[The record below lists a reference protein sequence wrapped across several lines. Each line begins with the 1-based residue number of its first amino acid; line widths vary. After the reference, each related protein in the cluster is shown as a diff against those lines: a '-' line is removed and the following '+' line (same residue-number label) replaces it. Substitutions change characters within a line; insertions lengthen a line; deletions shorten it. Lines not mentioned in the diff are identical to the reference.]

1 MTVAYTDPDASA
13 DDANAAQDAA
23 GNDADSFSSA
33 IEVQT
38 LVAWEFT
45 VTPSLPD
52 PDDPTIMVA
61 TLTENGDPIT
71 ATATITNGVTFTTD
85 RPVMLEWGGLDL
97 TTGGVIGAGNTT
109 AIAIRAGASTGSLQV
124 RAPDTDTL
132 PMYDPP
138 LTFPLSATFGATEI
152 GRVTL
157 TRVDD
162 DEVSVVKLEATPS
175 TVAEGESITLTAT
188 LTLPFGFGAEVGP
201 VELAVTDPHGA
212 LSGPPPSSL
221 PLTSG
226 NAKATWTVTAAD
238 NVVAN
243 ESARSI
249 TIEVLDNDMASPV
262 APDAPRSLTA
272 WPSNQQVTLS
282 WLAPLSDGGSATLR
296 YQYQRKAGSGSFGAW
311 SDIPNSAPGQANVGS
326 YTVMGLTNNVAYTF
340 KVRAQNVV
348 GNSAASNQAAGTPR
362 PLTTPGAPREP
373 RVSSGDGK
381 LIVQWAAP
389 TWDGGTPILR
399 STKSRYYHGASPY
412 RAARGRRLR
421 RPHRGGVPGCPAF
434 RPHARPVHPR
444 SELEWH
450 QRQVPWHTK
459 LSSSTGSSASS

>member
-1 MTVAYTDPDASA
+1 
-13 DDANAAQDAA
+13 
-23 GNDADSFSSA
+23 
-33 IEVQT
+33 
-38 LVAWEFT
+38 
-45 VTPSLPD
+45 
-52 PDDPTIMVA
+52 
-61 TLTENGDPIT
+61 
-71 ATATITNGVTFTTD
+71 
-85 RPVMLEWGGLDL
+85 
-97 TTGGVIGAGNTT
+97 
-109 AIAIRAGASTGSLQV
+109 
-124 RAPDTDTL
+124 
-132 PMYDPP
+132 MYDPP

-162 DEVSVVKLEATPS
+162 DEVPVVKLEATPS
-175 TVAEGESITLTAT
+175 TVAEGESITLAAT
-188 LTLPFGFGAEVGP
+188 LTLPFGFAAEVGA
-201 VELAVTDPHGA
+201 VELAVTDPYGA
-212 LSGPPPSSL
+212 LSGPPPAAL
-221 PLTSG
+221 PLSSG
-226 NAKATWTVTAAD
+226 NAKGTWTVTAAD
-238 NVVAN
+238 DVVAN

-389 TWDGGTPILR
+389 TWD
-399 STKSRYYHGASPY
+399 
-412 RAARGRRLR
+412 AARRSCALQNHGIITVHRHIERHAGDALR

-459 LSSSTGSSASS
+459 LSSSTGSSTSS